1 MQKLGPSGVF
11 EGELVRVHFEC
22 IPDRCVHDG
31 LCPLAK
37 WSLGGGGLDKLS
49 IALTQGEAD
58 RANPFNMQTREGRWC
73 ESLAKG
79 ELSPELEVSF
89 EGILEVTLKV
99 PFVVGQDVVGRSREL
114 RTRKL
119 DPFET
124 SDDASVSSS
133 S

>member
-1 MQKLGPSGVF
+1 
-11 EGELVRVHFEC
+11 
-22 IPDRCVHDG
+22 
-31 LCPLAK
+31 
-37 WSLGGGGLDKLS
+37 
-49 IALTQGEAD
+49 
-58 RANPFNMQTREGRWC
+58 MQTREGRWC

-79 ELSPELEVSF
+79 EFSPELEVSF